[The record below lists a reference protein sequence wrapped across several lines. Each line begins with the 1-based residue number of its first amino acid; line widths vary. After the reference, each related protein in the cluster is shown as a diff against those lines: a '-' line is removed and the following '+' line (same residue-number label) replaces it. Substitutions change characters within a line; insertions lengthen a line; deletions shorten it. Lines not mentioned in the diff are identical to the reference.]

1 MLNVSI
7 NHNVTYSMLCWCLC
21 VLDGCGLSACEGGG
35 REVTPQ
41 ISWLPPLLRALP
53 SMACLAWHA
62 TAPPFI
68 FGPRVIKTILSWRWG
83 SAEQKLLTF
92 LPNPKTR

>member
-1 MLNVSI
+1 MKFIFYAVLVS
-7 NHNVTYSMLCWCLC
+7 LC
-21 VLDGCGLSACEGGG
+21 VGWVWSVCLRG

-53 SMACLAWHA
+53 SMAWLAWHA

-68 FGPRVIKTILSWRWG
+68 FSPRVIKTILSWRWG

-92 LPNPKTR
+92 LPNPKTRLA

>member
-1 MLNVSI
+1 MYPLIIMLHI
-7 NHNVTYSMLCWCLC
+7 LCCVGVFVCWMGVVCLP
-21 VLDGCGLSACEGGG
+21 A

-53 SMACLAWHA
+53 SMAWLAWHA

-68 FGPRVIKTILSWRWG
+68 FSPRVIKTILSWRWG
-83 SAEQKLLTF
+83 SSEQKLFDF
-92 LPNPKTR
+92 LAEP